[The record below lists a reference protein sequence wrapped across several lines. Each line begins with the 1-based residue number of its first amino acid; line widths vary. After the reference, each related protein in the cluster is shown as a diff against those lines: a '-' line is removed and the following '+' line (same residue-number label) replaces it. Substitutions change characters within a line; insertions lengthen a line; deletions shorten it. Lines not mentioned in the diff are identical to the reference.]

1 MKVKVSLCFNRKI
14 EVWRLQRV
22 KSDLPVKLGDLTLPS
37 FHSSPLHSSF
47 NMCWS
52 QGNFSYN
59 TKVILKKKSSPHNEV
74 KLN

>member
-22 KSDLPVKLGDLTLPS
+22 KSDLPAKLGDLTLPS
-37 FHSSPLHSSF
+37 FHSSRSSHF
-47 NMCWS
+47 NICGLWTVS
-52 QGNFSYN
+52 VTTQRSYF
-59 TKVILKKKSSPHNEV
+59 LKKSSLHNKV